1 MNVELTSMLW
11 GGMSGAAMFALGLY
25 WLWDMKPSNAET
37 EWLRSEV
44 KDLHRDAKA
53 LRGDVKNLHGDVE
66 DLNDEYNG
74 LAKRVHALEH
84 PPFEPKFGDWVKAE
98 HPDRP
103 GLSPAVYLYKYKRD
117 GEPAYRCIMKN
128 SESGTSEF
136 STRTVEPLDA

>member
-1 MNVELTSMLW
+1 MNVELTAMLW
-11 GGMSGAAMFALGLY
+11 GGLSGAAMFALGLY

-44 KDLHRDAKA
+44 KDLREDAKN
-53 LRGDVKNLHGDVE
+53 LRGDVE

-74 LAKRVHALEH
+74 LAKRVHAIEH

-103 GLSPAVYLYKYKRD
+103 GLSPAVYLYKYQRD

-128 SESGTSEF
+128 SERGTSEF
-136 STRTVEPLDA
+136 STRTVEPLDD